1 MKRQDYKKMM
11 QQKKAAKSF
20 KKTALLSALS
30 ISMISLTTTVSAEET
45 NGGDVSN
52 DETYDN
58 SLVFESDAPMAP
70 DNGLVFEPD
79 APMAPDNGLVF
90 EPDAPMAPDNGL
102 MEDPTAPGIDLVVKP
117 SRPENELVSSIVNKP
132 IVSEAIQTIV
142 VSTATTTSSK
152 ASELP
157 QTSET
162 TSKMTTS
169 LIGLGLLG
177 SSAIIIRRRSINVR

>member
-1 MKRQDYKKMM
+1 
-11 QQKKAAKSF
+11 
-20 KKTALLSALS
+20 
-30 ISMISLTTTVSAEET
+30 
-45 NGGDVSN
+45 
-52 DETYDN
+52 
-58 SLVFESDAPMAP
+58 
-70 DNGLVFEPD
+70 
-79 APMAPDNGLVF
+79 F

-102 MEDPTAPGIDLVVKP
+102 MEDPTAPGIDLIVKP
-117 SRPENELVSSIVNKP
+117 STPENELVSSIVNKP

-142 VSTATTTSSK
+142 VPTATTTLSK